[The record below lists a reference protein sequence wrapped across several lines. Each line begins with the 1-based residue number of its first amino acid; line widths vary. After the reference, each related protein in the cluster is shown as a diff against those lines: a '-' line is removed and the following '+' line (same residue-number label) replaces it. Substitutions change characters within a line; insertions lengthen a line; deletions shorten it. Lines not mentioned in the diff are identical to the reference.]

1 MMLPMTRFP
10 PPALC
15 RALIFCA
22 ATLAAA
28 SCIWHLAAAARAK
41 QETATSSAFA
51 ATRELETR
59 LEGARAAEA
68 ERSALTRRLA
78 ALAALARDAVPA
90 DAWERLAR
98 RLDDDPRIAGLLLH
112 AQSRPAAIP
121 GPAGLPGL
129 DIQRL
134 QIDAGLLHEEALL
147 TLDAIVADTHARI
160 APVGCALH
168 REAGAAATSLQARC
182 AFDWVALVLPEEAS
196 QR

>member
-1 MMLPMTRFP
+1 MFPMTRFP

-15 RALIFCA
+15 RALVFCA

-28 SCIWHLAAAARAK
+28 SCVWRLAAAARAE

-51 ATRELETR
+51 ATRELEAR
-59 LEGARAAEA
+59 LEDARVAEA
-68 ERSALTRRLA
+68 ERAALARRLA
-78 ALAALARDAVPA
+78 ALAELARDAAVPA

-121 GPAGLPGL
+121 TPAGLPGL

-134 QIDAGLLHEEALL
+134 QIEAGLLHEEALL
-147 TLDAIVADTHARI
+147 ALDAIVADTHARI
-160 APVGCALH
+160 APVGCALR

-182 AFDWVALVLPEEAS
+182 AFDWVALVFPEEAP
-196 QR
+196 Q